1 MTSRTH
7 GPGARVSRRD
17 FARLLAL
24 GGSAT
29 LASPSVL
36 AGTLSRAARAL
47 PPPPQQPDERFWREV
62 RAQFLVPADLAVLNA
77 ANLCP
82 SPAPVLDVTIEAT
95 RSVERDPSSYNRER
109 THQGREEARRRLAAF
124 LRTGPE
130 EIVITRNTSEAN
142 NLVSSGLALG
152 PGDEVVVFA
161 DNHPSNLAAW
171 HEKARRA
178 GFAVRTVEQPTPHPG
193 PEYYVDAVR
202 RQLTARTRLVAFT
215 HVTNS
220 VGDVLP
226 AAELCRV
233 AREHGARSLVDGAQS
248 LGVLDVDLRVMR
260 PDFYTGSAHKWPCGP
275 KETGLLYVRLDA
287 QPLLAPSVV
296 SLYAGDI
303 GASKTLEAYGQRD
316 EPAIMGFGAAI
327 EFQTRIGLPHIEA
340 RARELTQALVEGLA
354 KIAGVQ
360 LWTSPDP
367 ARRSTVVT
375 FKPAGLDPGRLA
387 RALYERD
394 RIVCAART
402 GADRPGIRLSP
413 HFYNRHEEIDRTLAA
428 VRTHIAGGA

>member
-1 MTSRTH
+1 MASRTN
-7 GPGARVSRRD
+7 GPGPGMSRRG

-24 GGSAT
+24 GGSAA
-29 LASPSVL
+29 LVSPPVL
-36 AGTLSRAARAL
+36 ARPLRPTARPL
-47 PPPPQQPDERFWREV
+47 PPVPEQPDERFWREV

-82 SPAPVLDVTIEAT
+82 SPAPVLDVMVEAT
-95 RSVERDPSSYNRER
+95 RSVDRDPSSYNRER

-124 LRTGPE
+124 LRTSPE

-142 NLVSSGLALG
+142 NLVSSGLAIG
-152 PGDEVVVFA
+152 AGDEVLVFA

-178 GFAVRTVEQPTPHPG
+178 GFAVRTIEQPTPHPG
-193 PEYYVDAVR
+193 PGYYVEAVR
-202 RQLTARTRLVAFT
+202 RQLTARTKLVAFT

-233 AREHGARSLVDGAQS
+233 ARDHGALSLVDGAQS
-248 LGVLDVDLRVMR
+248 LGVLDVDLGVMQ

-275 KETGLLYVRLDA
+275 KETGLLYVSRRA
-287 QPLLAPSVV
+287 QPLLAPTVV
-296 SLYAGDI
+296 SLYAGDV

-327 EFQTRIGLPHIEA
+327 EFQNRIGLSLIEA

-354 KIAGVQ
+354 DISGVQ

-375 FKPAGLDPGRLA
+375 FRPAGLDPGRLA
-387 RALYERD
+387 RALYERE

-413 HFYNRHEEIDRTLAA
+413 HFYNLHEEIDRTLAA
-428 VRTHIAGGA
+428 IRRHIADGA